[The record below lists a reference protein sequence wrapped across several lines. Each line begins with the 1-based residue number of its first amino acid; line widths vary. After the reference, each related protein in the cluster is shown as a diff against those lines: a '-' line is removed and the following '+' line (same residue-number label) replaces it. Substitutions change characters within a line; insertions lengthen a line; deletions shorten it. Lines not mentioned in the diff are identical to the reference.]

1 MAAYHEVQEALGYI
15 SANQCRD
22 DWWKIAAAIKNEF
35 GDSGFDLFDQ
45 WSKGGD
51 GYKEK
56 DVRATWKSTRAG
68 GNGTSIKIG
77 TLFKLAQ
84 DNGYQSRKAAQQ
96 TVAKAVIKRKIN
108 NEAQTYWDQAEDCPS
123 HPYADNKGLDTI
135 GLKKYKG
142 RLLIPAYNVAGAMSS
157 IQEITKDGKKKF
169 LQDCTMS
176 GCWYT
181 IAGDGVLVVAEGWAT
196 AKSIHLATGHTAIV
210 AFSSSGFMTVPPL
223 LREKYPA
230 A

>member
-1 MAAYHEVQEALGYI
+1 MWGGQLMTASYSEVRDALGYI
-15 SANQCRD
+15 SPSQDRD

-35 GDSGFDLFDQ
+35 GDSGFVLWDD
-45 WSKGGD
+45 WSQGGD
-51 GYKEK
+51 SYNEK
-56 DVRATWKSTRAG
+56 DVRTTWKSTKP
-68 GNGTSIKIG
+68 NGQGKSITVA

-84 DNGYQSRKAAQQ
+84 DNGYQSRKSAQQ
-96 TVAKAVIKRKIN
+96 TVVIKRKIN
-108 NEAQTYWDQAEDCPS
+108 NKAQTYWDQAEDCPS

-181 IAGDGVLVVAEGWAT
+181 IAGDGVLVVAEG
-196 AKSIHLATGHTAIV
+196 
-210 AFSSSGFMTVPPL
+210 
-223 LREKYPA
+223 
-230 A
+230 